1 MSPLRQTL
9 EGRWLRA
16 ARAAGLSLACALF
29 AQAASAQD
37 VWGYVDANGVAHFA
51 NERVDER
58 YQLFFRAGQPF
69 DTSAGVPRGGLS
81 GPAIDT
87 PRQVAVP
94 TSSQNRLLAFF
105 DVSSEFKAIRPLMR
119 EAASQHGIDFELVQA
134 VIAAESG
141 YNRQAVSPKGAIGLM
156 QIMPA
161 TGERYGVTSD
171 KTTASNGKPV
181 KGARSTSEKL
191 FDPKTNLGVGTRYLR
206 DLMKMFPG
214 RLDLVLAAY
223 NAGEGAV
230 QRNGNQVPPYR
241 ETQNY
246 VQTVLALYQALKP
259 PVVANPAPPQRIR
272 MQIGGTVPGRAN
284 MPPSIASQG
293 LFNPQSR
300 LVEVP

>member
-1 MSPLRQTL
+1 LALAVWLGLGGLAVSPI
-9 EGRWLRA
+9 
-16 ARAAGLSLACALF
+16 
-29 AQAASAQD
+29 AQAQE
-37 VWGYVDANGVAHFA
+37 VWGYVDASGVAHFA
-51 NERVDER
+51 HERIDER

-69 DTSAGVPRGGLS
+69 DTSAGVPRGGAS

-94 TSSQNRLLAFF
+94 TSSQSRLLAFF
-105 DVSSEFKAIRPLMR
+105 DVSSEFKSIRPLMR
-119 EAASQHGIDFELVQA
+119 EAAQQHGIDFELVQA

-161 TGERYGVTSD
+161 TGERYGVLGD
-171 KTTASNGKPV
+171 KPVSANGKPL
-181 KGARSTSEKL
+181 KGSRSVADKL

-206 DLMKMFPG
+206 DLMRMFPG

-230 QRNGNQVPPYR
+230 QRNGNQIPPYR

-246 VQTVLALYQALKP
+246 VQTVLTLYQALKP
-259 PVVANPAPPQRIR
+259 PVPVIPAPPQRVR
-272 MQIGGTVPGRAN
+272 MQIGGTIPGRAN
-284 MPPSIASQG
+284 MPPAANSAG
-293 LFNPQSR
+293 LMNMQTR
-300 LVEVP
+300 LADLP